1 MTSHDFTPEEF
12 SARLKLNLFSLTQ
25 GVTMSNNPTAILLG
39 GQSGSGK
46 TVIHRLKAQSFETG
60 MIIIDGDSFRAQHPR
75 STEITQEHGKAD
87 VNYTAKFAGQ
97 MTEALIDNLSHLGY
111 NLLIEGT
118 LRTTEVPEKTT
129 RLLKDRGYQVDLAL
143 MATKPDLS
151 YLGTLNRYEKMYS
164 ENPLK
169 ARATDKA
176 HHDMIV
182 EHLIENVAY
191 LQHTNLFRQ
200 IEVYDRFKNILYPSG
215 LPLTQVLDQ
224 QLFGKYSHE
233 ELLMLGENT
242 ETFKVLSGINGHFEA
257 NQDKLAYFDDLF
269 WDKSN
274 YIAPDNFPNKMI
286 TKSSNKD
293 VLDDDLEF

>member
-1 MTSHDFTPEEF
+1 MSYLLLSQMWRQQRKMDSHDFTTEEF
-12 SARLKLNLFSLTQ
+12 SSRLKLNLLSLTQ
-25 GVTMSNNPTAILLG
+25 GVKIPKKPTAILLG

-46 TVIHRLKAQSFETG
+46 TVIHRIKAQSFETG
-60 MIIIDGDSFRAQHPR
+60 IIIIDGDSFRAQHPR
-75 STEITQEHGKAD
+75 STELTQQYGKAG

-97 MTEALIDNLSHLGY
+97 MTEDLIDHLSHLGY

-169 ARATDKA
+169 ARATNKA

-191 LQHTNLFRQ
+191 LQHTNLFSQ
-200 IEVYDRFKNILYPSG
+200 IEVYDRFKNKLYPSEFS
-215 LPLTQVLDQ
+215 LTQVLHK

-233 ELLMLGENT
+233 ELIMLGENT
-242 ETFKVLSGINGHFEA
+242 DTFKELSGINGHFEA
-257 NQDKLAYFDDLF
+257 NQDKLNYFDNLF
-269 WDKSN
+269 WEKSN
-274 YIAPDNFPNKMI
+274 SKF
-286 TKSSNKD
+286 
-293 VLDDDLEF
+293 